1 MPIMRVQRPFS
12 KYRGFTLIEL
22 LVVIAIIAILI
33 ALLLPAVQQAREA
46 ARRTQCKNNL
56 KQLGLAFHNYHD
68 TFTLFPMGVQSAGPS
83 AAHYGPSFF
92 AGILPYLEQANVY
105 SRLTFNGSHPGWT
118 GAGGGTAGN
127 ANGAQIT
134 GVSIEA
140 FVCPSSPLD
149 KFIQD
154 SNGGARQT
162 CPSYVGISGAVDED
176 KTSAVTP
183 ATDTDGFQNDR
194 QLYGGNCCATNSQ
207 NGYFSASG
215 ILVWNESI
223 GLNKVTDGTS
233 NTIMV
238 GETSDWSIDAAG
250 NRIDIRGGAPH
261 GWLMGTDGS
270 GVTSAW
276 GGPVAR
282 KFNLTSVR
290 YAPGTKNYN
299 LAGVHNNHGPN
310 NPLISAHTGGIQCVF
325 ADGHVS
331 FISNNIN
338 LATLKA
344 ACSRDDGKILGE
356 L

>member
-1 MPIMRVQRPFS
+1 MRVQNLPR
-12 KYRGFTLIEL
+12 KQRGFTLIEL

-33 ALLLPAVQQAREA
+33 ALLLPAVQQARES

-68 TFTLFPMGVQSAGPS
+68 TFNTFPLGVRVSIPPTPGQI
-83 AAHYGPSFF
+83 HYGPSFY

-105 SRLTFNGSHPGWT
+105 SRLNFSGTHPGWT
-118 GAGGGTAGN
+118 GAGGGSVGN
-127 ANGAQIT
+127 ANGAQIN
-134 GVSIEA
+134 GVHIEA

-154 SNGGARQT
+154 GNGGALQT

-176 KTSAVTP
+176 KTSAATP
-183 ATDTDGFQNDR
+183 ATDTDGFLNDR
-194 QLYGGNCCATNSQ
+194 QVFGGNCCAANSQ

-238 GETSDWSIDAAG
+238 GETSDWSVDAAG
-250 NRIDIRGGAPH
+250 NRFDIRGGAPH
-261 GWLMGTDGS
+261 GWLMGTDGF
-270 GVTSAW
+270 GVTSTW
-276 GGPVAR
+276 GGPLAR

-299 LAGVHNNHGPN
+299 LSGVHNNHGPN
-310 NPLISAHTGGIQCVF
+310 NPLISAHTGGVQVVF

-344 ACSRDDGKILGE
+344 ACSRDDGKVQGE

>member
-1 MPIMRVQRPFS
+1 MRVQNLPR
-12 KYRGFTLIEL
+12 KQRGFTLIEL

-68 TFTLFPMGVQSAGPS
+68 TFNMFPMGVQVSIPATNVF
-83 AAHYGPSFF
+83 HYGPSFY
-92 AGILPYLEQANVY
+92 AGILPYLEQANIY

-127 ANGAQIT
+127 ANGAQIN
-134 GVSIEA
+134 GVNIEA

-154 SNGGARQT
+154 GNGGARQT

-176 KTSAVTP
+176 KTSAATP
-183 ATDTDGFQNDR
+183 ATDTDGFLNDR
-194 QLYGGNCCATNSQ
+194 QIFGGNCCDANSQ
-207 NGYFSASG
+207 NGYHSASG

-223 GLNKVTDGTS
+223 GINKITDGTS
-233 NTIMV
+233 NTIIV
-238 GETSDWSIDAAG
+238 GETSDWSVDAAG
-250 NRIDIRGGAPH
+250 NRRDIRGGAPH
-261 GWLMGTDGS
+261 GWLMGTDGF
-270 GVTSAW
+270 GRTTAW
-276 GGPVAR
+276 GGPVGR

-299 LAGVHNNHGPN
+299 LSGVHNNHGPN
-310 NPLISAHTGGIQCVF
+310 NPLISAHTGGVQVAF

-338 LATLKA
+338 LALLKA
-344 ACSRDDGKILGE
+344 ACSRDDGRVQGE